1 MLLLGLGTRLG
12 LNLSGF
18 VNTNIF
24 VAKNAIQNGS
34 TCRHKYHFIVVTV
47 IAGDGLPSRKKQK
60 QQQQKVTRNT
70 TGRRN
75 NVSARKLP
83 DLWKKCCCKEEFQ

>member
-34 TCRHKYHFIVVTV
+34 TCRHKYHFI
-47 IAGDGLPSRKKQK
+47 GLSSRKKQK